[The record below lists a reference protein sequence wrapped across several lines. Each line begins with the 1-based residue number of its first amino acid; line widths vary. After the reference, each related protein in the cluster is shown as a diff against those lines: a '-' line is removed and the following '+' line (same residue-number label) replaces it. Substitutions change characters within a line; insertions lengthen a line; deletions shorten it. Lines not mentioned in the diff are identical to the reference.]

1 MAGITQEAL
10 CQLFPFNFKLGR
22 DMTFLEV
29 SPRLSEASP
38 RTTIGAD
45 ALDSIK
51 FTRPILNDYSYEE
64 LLQHENSAIILSF
77 IDIGGVPFKGQLLRD
92 HDCPHEVS
100 IVIKPSAT
108 SIDGLTEAGFTLSD
122 FAPSDALPDLLLS
135 VQLIQT
141 NNDLLRKKNR
151 SLSEQVVVNNFLTAI
166 YSCETMESLYLC
178 IATAAAKALNA
189 SDVIVYKVESGFASQ
204 VAGAGS
210 NQTALQVTLH
220 QLAIP
225 AGKGVVGKAIVE
237 KKSQLV
243 LETKKCE
250 YYIRDSA
257 SLNGSEIS
265 VPIIYDGQVIAVIDS
280 ESDVIGHFS
289 LGDCNTLEMLA
300 ALAGPY
306 LSSLKRRLRAQTDSL
321 AAAQRLRRKNLTL
334 QSISHEFRTPL
345 SQISSGVQLLS
356 KHGLAMEAEE
366 RQDIL
371 ESFLH
376 PIGRLKKLFSM
387 LMSDHSEASDEIVQE
402 DFCLLRLFDR
412 IAKECLR
419 PYGREDDLTISASGE
434 ELIIYSSKESLTQII
449 INLLVNAAK
458 YSQFNTQ
465 IILSAE
471 IIGNRVVLT
480 VSDFGI
486 GISEDHLG
494 AIFEPHM
501 RSEQAIAMA
510 EGAGFGLSIVRDTV
524 QALGGHVSVTSTEG
538 LGSNFKVSLPK
549 TA

>member
-1 MAGITQEAL
+1 
-10 CQLFPFNFKLGR
+10 
-22 DMTFLEV
+22 MTFLAV
-29 SPRLSEASP
+29 SPKLSKASP

-45 ALDSIK
+45 VLDSIK
-51 FTRPILNDYSYEE
+51 FTRPILSDYSYEE
-64 LLQHENSAIILSF
+64 LLRHDNSAILLTF
-77 IDIGGVPFKGQLLRD
+77 TDIAGVPFKGQILRN
-92 HDCPHEVS
+92 HDCPYEAVF
-100 IVIKPSAT
+100 VIKPSAT
-108 SIDGLTEAGFTLSD
+108 SIDGLTKAGFTLSD

-135 VQLIQT
+135 IQLIET
-141 NNDLLRKKNR
+141 NNALLKEKNR
-151 SLSEQVVVNNFLTAI
+151 LLSEEIVVNNFLTAI

-178 IATAAAKALNA
+178 IAATAAKALNTFDVVLYEVE
-189 SDVIVYKVESGFASQ
+189 SDVARQ

-210 NQTALQVTLH
+210 NRTALQVTLH

-225 AGKGVVGKAIVE
+225 IGKGVVGRAVAE

-243 LETKKCE
+243 PEIEKCE

-257 SLNGSEIS
+257 SRNGSEIS

-280 ESDVIGHFS
+280 ESDVINRFS
-289 LGDCNTLEMLA
+289 MEECRTLEMLA

-306 LSSLKRRLRAQTDSL
+306 LSTLQRRLRSQTDSL
-321 AAAQRLRRKNLTL
+321 AATQRLRRKNLTL

-345 SQISSGVQLLS
+345 AQISSGVQLLS
-356 KHGLAMEAEE
+356 KHGLAMESEE
-366 RQDIL
+366 KQDIL

-376 PIGRLKKLFSM
+376 PISRLKKLFSM
-387 LMSDHSEASDEIVQE
+387 LMSDHSEASNEIVQQ
-402 DFCLLRLFDR
+402 DFCLLRLIDR

-419 PYGREDDLTISASGE
+419 PYGREDDLTVSTPGG
-434 ELIIYSSKESLTQII
+434 ELIIYSSKESLTQVI

-458 YSQFNTQ
+458 YSPFNTQ

-471 IIGNRVVLT
+471 IVGGRVVLT
-480 VSDFGI
+480 VSDSGI
-486 GISEDHLG
+486 GIPEDHLG

-538 LGSNFKVSLPK
+538 LGSNFKVSLPN